1 MMDNSVRRFTAIHI
15 GIVLLMLLMGAMKP
29 QLCYSE
35 VPKTVNYQGYLTDSG
50 GIPVDG
56 DVDMEFS
63 IYNVSSGGSSLWSES
78 QTVTVQSGI
87 YSVILGE
94 TNPINLTF
102 DVPYYLAVKVG
113 SDAEMTPRQPL
124 TSVGY
129 SFRAA
134 DADLLDGQDGSYY
147 RNASNLDAGT
157 ILSARLSLTDPDVP
171 NDITVD
177 ETNIASSIARDSE
190 IMPEV
195 LANDGSGSTLDTDFL
210 DGQDGS
216 YYLDWGNL
224 SNVPVGFADGVD
236 DNSGGD
242 ITAVNA
248 GNGLTGGGDT
258 DGVTLHVGAGTGISL
273 FADTI
278 ALNTTYTDTSYVNE
292 NQGNSISSSMVQIP
306 LSLSGSSSGA
316 IISGDNTNTASGYGV
331 WGEGDYGVY
340 GKAVDSSGAGIYGQ
354 NFVDFGY
361 NYGYLG
367 GNTYAVYGQYGTSG
381 PYGYIGGSSY
391 GVYGYSNT
399 GHGGFFEGSNDH
411 WDLQLGGNIGRINT
425 GPDENSYMIL
435 SSNGD
440 VRVRLDND
448 GGESGVF
455 RIRDSGS
462 TDVCTVNESGDL
474 TISGHLTKNTG
485 SFRIDHPL
493 DPKNKYLYH
502 SFVESPDMKN
512 IYDGVVEL
520 DENGEAW
527 IEFPDWFEALNR
539 DFRYQITP
547 IGAPGPNL
555 YVADEVS
562 DNRFKIAGGDPGMKV
577 SWQVTGI
584 RQDPYANAHPISVEK
599 DKPPEERGYYSH
611 PELYGQPEQMR
622 IEERIKHSGLDADLL
637 DGQDGSYYLDW
648 GNLSNVPAG
657 FFDGVD
663 NTDDT
668 VSWDEISGIVGAGS
682 SNVAAGDH
690 DHDSDYAAIGHSH
703 DASDITSG
711 TLSDSQL
718 ANDLTINGGTI
729 DDTVIGQTTAAAG
742 SFTTLSASDTTNLGG
757 TLDVAGTVD
766 LGASGGAADTT
777 VRGDLAVMRM

>member
-78 QTVTVQSGI
+78 QTVTVQNGI

-157 ILSARLSLTDPDVP
+157 IPSARLSLTDADVP
-171 NDITVD
+171 DDITVD
-177 ETNIASSIARDSE
+177 ETNIASSIARVSE
-190 IMPEV
+190 IMFEV

-258 DGVTLHVGAGTGISL
+258 DGVTLHVGAGTGISI

-278 ALNTTYTDTSYVNE
+278 ALNTTYTDTIYVNE

-340 GKAVDSSGAGIYGQ
+340 GKAVDSSGAGVYGQ
-354 NFVDFGY
+354 NFVDLGY

-367 GNTYAVYGQYGTSG
+367 GNTYAVYGTYGTSG
-381 PYGYIGGSSY
+381 PYGYIGGSNYGVYAEHRANGHWARLGTPWEGVYASATGNAYGVRGVSESGQGVRGDGNSSSGY
-391 GVYGYSNT
+391 GVYGTGWYAVYGDGGGGYGGRFHAETASGDGVWAVGARYGVYGSGNTFGLYGNGGLMVQKSGATVGTFNRTSNDGT
-399 GHGGFFEGSNDH
+399 IISFQQDGTQEGSISVSLGTVSYNAFVGAH
-411 WDLQLGGNIGRINT
+411 WTQLKDGQEEMAVGTIVVSAGETIPVTSGSEKFIYVEKSIKRKQKTVYGVWHGKSANSAEGYPFNNGKPVYQIASLGLYFIRVTDTNGNV
-425 GPDENSYMIL
+425 
-435 SSNGD
+435 SNGD
-440 VRVRLDND
+440 YIQSSPRP
-448 GGESGVF
+448 GEGERQQDDILHSYTVGKALV
-455 RIRDSGS
+455 
-462 TDVCTVNESGDL
+462 DVNWD
-474 TISGHLTKNTG
+474 
-485 SFRIDHPL
+485 D
-493 DPKNKYLYH
+493 
-502 SFVESPDMKN
+502 VEVD
-512 IYDGVVEL
+512 
-520 DENGEAW
+520 
-527 IEFPDWFEALNR
+527 
-539 DFRYQITP
+539 
-547 IGAPGPNL
+547 
-555 YVADEVS
+555 
-562 DNRFKIAGGDPGMKV
+562 
-577 SWQVTGI
+577 
-584 RQDPYANAHPISVEK
+584 
-599 DKPPEERGYYSH
+599 
-611 PELYGQPEQMR
+611 PELGYKWKL
-622 IEERIKHSGLDADLL
+622 I
-637 DGQDGSYYLDW
+637 
-648 GNLSNVPAG
+648 PA
-657 FFDGVD
+657 
-663 NTDDT
+663 TLH
-668 VSWDEISGIVGAGS
+668 AG
-682 SNVAAGDH
+682 
-690 DHDSDYAAIGHSH
+690 
-703 DASDITSG
+703 
-711 TLSDSQL
+711 
-718 ANDLTINGGTI
+718 
-729 DDTVIGQTTAAAG
+729 
-742 SFTTLSASDTTNLGG
+742 
-757 TLDVAGTVD
+757 
-766 LGASGGAADTT
+766 
-777 VRGDLAVMRM
+777 

>member
-1 MMDNSVRRFTAIHI
+1 MMDDNVRRFTAIHI

-78 QTVTVQSGI
+78 QTVTVQNGI

-157 ILSARLSLTDPDVP
+157 IPSARLSLTDADVP
-171 NDITVD
+171 DDITVD
-177 ETNIASSIARDSE
+177 ETNIASSIARVSE
-190 IMPEV
+190 IMFEV

-258 DGVTLHVGAGTGISL
+258 DGVTLHVGAGTGISI

-278 ALNTTYTDTSYVNE
+278 ALNTTYTDTIYVNE

-340 GKAVDSSGAGIYGQ
+340 GKAVDSSGAGVYGQ
-354 NFVDFGY
+354 NFVDLGY

-367 GNTYAVYGQYGTSG
+367 GNTYAVYGTYGTSG
-381 PYGYIGGSSY
+381 PYGYIGGSNYGVYAEHRANGHWARLGTPWEGVYASATGNAYGVRGVSESGQGVRGDGGSGY
-391 GVYGYSNT
+391 GVYGT
-399 GHGGFFEGSNDH
+399 GYYGVYG
-411 WDLQLGGNIGRINT
+411 
-425 GPDENSYMIL
+425 
-435 SSNGD
+435 
-440 VRVRLDND
+440 D
-448 GGESGVF
+448 GGSGYGGRFHAETASGDGVWAVGA
-455 RIRDSGS
+455 RYGVYGSGS
-462 TDVCTVNESGDL
+462 TWDFYAGGSGGNYGPFTGGHEVKLSDNFPEDIKPGMIVSVTGKTQIRQCEDGTVSISSTLPTVKLSKLAYDKAVLGAFFKEVSLSKEHWYHPNEVERFGTVNALGEGRAWVSNINGAIQAGDYITTSSIPGYAQRQDDDLLHSYTVAKAIETVDWASVTESIEFNGQ
-474 TISGHLTKNTG
+474 TFKI
-485 SFRIDHPL
+485 
-493 DPKNKYLYH
+493 YL
-502 SFVESPDMKN
+502 
-512 IYDGVVEL
+512 IGVV
-520 DENGEAW
+520 
-527 IEFPDWFEALNR
+527 
-539 DFRYQITP
+539 Y
-547 IGAPGPNL
+547 
-555 YVADEVS
+555 
-562 DNRFKIAGGDPGMKV
+562 
-577 SWQVTGI
+577 
-584 RQDPYANAHPISVEK
+584 
-599 DKPPEERGYYSH
+599 
-611 PELYGQPEQMR
+611 
-622 IEERIKHSGLDADLL
+622 
-637 DGQDGSYYLDW
+637 
-648 GNLSNVPAG
+648 
-657 FFDGVD
+657 
-663 NTDDT
+663 
-668 VSWDEISGIVGAGS
+668 
-682 SNVAAGDH
+682 
-690 DHDSDYAAIGHSH
+690 
-703 DASDITSG
+703 TSG
-711 TLSDSQL
+711 
-718 ANDLTINGGTI
+718 
-729 DDTVIGQTTAAAG
+729 
-742 SFTTLSASDTTNLGG
+742 
-757 TLDVAGTVD
+757 
-766 LGASGGAADTT
+766 
-777 VRGDLAVMRM
+777 